1 MFARMRTSRSSH
13 PASSSGFHLPLA
25 ALLAAIALFTAGC
38 QALDHGNTRKRH
50 NSSLVDY
57 LYPRGNHDRPTKPS
71 VPTLTLPLK
80 VGIAWVPELS
90 SGKEPSRQR
99 DPVLTEARRTELA
112 EAVIPHF
119 KKYPFISSIQIIP
132 TAYLTPGGGFENLDQ
147 LRALLGVDVI
157 ALLSFDQ
164 LQTSESTEL
173 SLLYWTIVGAY
184 LIPAE
189 ANRTH
194 TMVDAAVFDIASRQ
208 LLFRAPGTSR
218 SEGLATPVRTDDRLR
233 VKSDQGFAMA
243 STNMVANLQVEL
255 TSFQQRIK
263 EKPETVRVVRS
274 PGYTGGGAFGW
285 EHAGLLG
292 GVVLLGMLAQR
303 PRSSDRNR

>member
-1 MFARMRTSRSSH
+1 MKITRPTR
-13 PASSSGFHLPLA
+13 ASSFSRFDLPLA
-25 ALLAAIALFTAGC
+25 ALLAAVALFAAGC
-38 QALDHGNTRKRH
+38 HVFDGGTRKRH
-50 NSSLVDY
+50 NSSLVDF

-80 VGIAWVPELS
+80 VGIAWVPES
-90 SGKEPSRQR
+90 TGSRDQHR
-99 DPVLTEARRTELA
+99 RQDPVLTEARRKELA

-119 KKYPFISSIQIIP
+119 KKYPFISSIQTIP

-184 LIPAE
+184 VIPAE

-194 TMVDAAVFDIASRQ
+194 TMVDAAVFDVASRQ
-208 LLFRAPGTSR
+208 MLFRAPGTSK

-233 VKSDQGFAMA
+233 VKSDQGFSKAA
-243 STNMVANLQVEL
+243 TNMVANLEL
-255 TSFQQRIK
+255 ELAAFQQRLK
-263 EKPETVRVVRS
+263 ERPETARIVRS

-292 GVVLLGMLAQR
+292 GVVLLGMLLQR
-303 PRSSDRNR
+303 PRE

>member
-1 MFARMRTSRSSH
+1 M
-13 PASSSGFHLPLA
+13 PLA
-25 ALLAAIALFTAGC
+25 ALLAVIALFAAGC
-38 QALDHGNTRKRH
+38 HALDRGNTRKRH

-57 LYPRGNHDRPTKPS
+57 LYPRGNHDRPTRPS

-80 VGIAWVPELS
+80 VGIAWVPEA
-90 SGKEPSRQR
+90 SGGRDPQRQG
-99 DPVLTEARRTELA
+99 DPVLTEARRKELA

-119 KKYPFISSIQIIP
+119 QKHPFISSIQTIP

-157 ALLSFDQ
+157 VLLSFDQ

-189 ANRTH
+189 ANQTH

-208 LLFRAPGTSR
+208 MLFRAPGTSK
-218 SEGLATPVRTDDRLR
+218 SQGLATPVRTDDRLR
-233 VKSDQGFAMA
+233 VKSDLGFQEA
-243 STNMVANLQVEL
+243 STNMVANLQLEL
-255 TSFQQRIK
+255 GAFQQRLK
-263 EKPETVRVVRS
+263 ERPETAKIIRS
-274 PGYTGGGAFGW
+274 PGYKGGAFGW
-285 EHAGLLG
+285 EHAGLFG
-292 GVVLLGMLAQR
+292 GVLVLGMLLQR
-303 PRSSDRNR
+303 PRA

>member
-1 MFARMRTSRSSH
+1 MKTNPSAQT
-13 PASSSGFHLPLA
+13 SSSPRLHLPLA
-25 ALLAAIALFTAGC
+25 ALLAVALFAAGC
-38 QALDHGNTRKRH
+38 HVLDHGNTRKRH

-57 LYPRGNHDRPTKPS
+57 LYPRGNHDRPTKPA

-80 VGIAWVPELS
+80 VGIAWVPEATGS
-90 SGKEPSRQR
+90 KDQYRPR
-99 DPVLTEARRTELA
+99 DPVLTEARRKELA

-119 KKYPFISSIQIIP
+119 KKYPFISSIQTIP

-173 SLLYWTIVGAY
+173 SVLYWTIVGAY
-184 LIPAE
+184 IIPAE

-208 LLFRAPGTSR
+208 LLFRAPGTSK

-233 VKSDQGFAMA
+233 VKSDQGFSKAA
-243 STNMVANLQVEL
+243 TNMVANLKMEL
-255 TSFQQRIK
+255 AAFQQRIK
-263 EKPETVRVVRS
+263 ERPETARIVRS

-292 GVVLLGMLAQR
+292 GMVLLGMLLQR
-303 PRSSDRNR
+303 RRE